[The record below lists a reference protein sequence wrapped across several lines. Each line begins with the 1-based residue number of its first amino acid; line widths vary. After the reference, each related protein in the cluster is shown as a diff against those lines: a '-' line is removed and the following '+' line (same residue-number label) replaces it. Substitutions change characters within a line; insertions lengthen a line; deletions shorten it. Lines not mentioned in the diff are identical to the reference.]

1 MKMDAYFYRHV
12 SPEIQKKRMVQI
24 LSKIRQ
30 LKKALLSSNKVS
42 PLYCLKVQREL
53 ENSLVTI
60 TKTKDLIEDLEVVPK
75 NVDRYNLLLQFH
87 SLEERIRRISEF
99 LQRFRKISLE
109 STHLQKELHSEIL
122 TNLPETIRILGKIME
137 ETSGLEEIVDQFNYC
152 PN

>member
-1 MKMDAYFYRHV
+1 MDAYFYRHV
-12 SPEIQKKRMVQI
+12 SPEIQKKRMVQL
-24 LSKIRQ
+24 LSQLRQ
-30 LKKALLSSNKVS
+30 LKKTLLSSNRVS

-53 ENSLVTI
+53 ENSLETI

-75 NVDRYNLLLQFH
+75 NLDRYNLLLQFH
-87 SLEERIRRISEF
+87 FLEERIRMISEL

-122 TNLPETIRILGKIME
+122 TKLPKSIRTLGKIME
-137 ETSGLEEIVDQFNYC
+137 ETSRLEEIADQFNYC